1 MMRAGAG
8 RGNRVGVKRMTMA
21 ALCRTRAAS
30 WTSTSRGKGQG
41 TTELRCGEVRVVG
54 EGLVCMGINTI
65 TGWTIPPVQSC
76 SRGKGQGSTELLW
89 EGASVVGAPAA
100 GSELSRWKSR
110 IAEERGQDCIVP
122 ARPGQDRQISH
133 AALFPPTVSYVASDK
148 KRKGTGYIAVPACG
162 GSLAEAKRA
171 KQKGDKQERERL
183 LDCTTSFPNWVRLR
197 IEADSNTLF
206 FLPLAKL

>member
-1 MMRAGAG
+1 
-8 RGNRVGVKRMTMA
+8 MTMA

-133 AALFPPTVSYVASDK
+133 AALFPPTVSYVARCMLS
-148 KRKGTGYIAVPACG
+148 GFVQAMIASAFFVCARVLHDLLSLRTCAPA
-162 GSLAEAKRA
+162 AAHR
-171 KQKGDKQERERL
+171 
-183 LDCTTSFPNWVRLR
+183 P
-197 IEADSNTLF
+197 LF
-206 FLPLAKL
+206 GLCCKSQGVAHLIIFA